1 MTASEPL
8 SPLPQEID
16 PRRFAMSRRSVLRLG
31 IAAVAA
37 TSAASLLAACG
48 SSDKDT
54 ATSASTSSSGS
65 SSGGASTAAASASS
79 GSGSASGTPSGSGSS
94 TQAPAN
100 VVTGGELKW
109 ALSSDPPNL
118 DPHIDTGT
126 AARAVKICIYNGL
139 MRYWTNGEASPD
151 LATKF
156 DTSPD
161 GLTYTFTL
169 VDTTFHDG
177 TPFTSEDVKASI
189 DRILD
194 ESVGA
199 TEFDQLKPITDVDAS
214 DPRTAVLKLS
224 APAAGL
230 ISNLAL
236 PESAIVSKKFLEGGG
251 DPNKTMMGTGPF
263 KFVSREPG
271 VNVVVE
277 KNDKFFREGKP
288 YLDKITFLP
297 YQNEDT
303 RVAALKS
310 GDVDIAE
317 YIPWKDM
324 DSIDKSNDLNLITT
338 KGSSFMYLIYNVKQ
352 KPFDDAKVRHALGF
366 AFDRQSIVDA
376 AFFGRGEIITGGLIT
391 EDSWAYDSGLKDYYS
406 YDPDKAKQLLSD
418 AGQDPKSMSLTL
430 MSTGQYGMHQS
441 TGEVC
446 QKNLQDL
453 GIDCKLDLFDWATE
467 VKKHTEG
474 DYQFRVQGTSPDF
487 PDPDY
492 LTTFLYSTAV
502 SQGRDSFADQQI
514 DQWLDQARQETDQ
527 DKRKALYNQIEDR
540 AAELAPYTL
549 LCWRDDGYGARKVVQ
564 GFEVLPRMN
573 VFLSPNTLEQVWLKK
588 S

>member
-1 MTASEPL
+1 MSETQSQ
-8 SPLPQEID
+8 SPQPVE

-37 TSAASLLAACG
+37 TSVGSLMAACG
-48 SSDKDT
+48 SSSDNS
-54 ATSASTSSSGS
+54 TSASTA
-65 SSGGASTAAASASS
+65 SSGGGSASTAAASASS

-94 TQAPAN
+94 TSEPSN
-100 VVTGGELKW
+100 VVKGGELKW
-109 ALSSDPPNL
+109 ALSSDPPNQ
-118 DPHIDTGT
+118 DPHISTGT
-126 AARAVKICIYNGL
+126 AARAVKIAIYNRL
-139 MRYWTNGEASPD
+139 ARYWTKGEVAPD
-151 LATKF
+151 LATKW
-156 DTSPD
+156 DISTD

-177 TPFTSEDVKASI
+177 TPFTADDVKASI
-189 DRILD
+189 ERIQD
-194 ESVGA
+194 PKVGA
-199 TEFDQLKPITDVDAS
+199 TQSDQMKPITSVTAS
-214 DPRTAVLKLS
+214 DPRTAVFKLS
-224 APAAGL
+224 KPAAAL
-230 ISNLAL
+230 ISVLAL
-236 PESAIVSKKFLEGGG
+236 PECAIVSKKFLDGGG

-271 VNVVVE
+271 VNVVVQ
-277 KNDKFFREGKP
+277 KNDKFFREGMP
-288 YLDKITFLP
+288 YLDKITYLP

-338 KGSSFMYLIYNVKQ
+338 KGSSFMLLIYNTKQ
-352 KPFDDAKVRHALGF
+352 KPFDDAKVRHALGY
-366 AFDRQSIVDA
+366 AFDRDSIVQA

-391 EDSWAYDSGLKDYYS
+391 EDSWAYDAKLKDYYS
-406 YDPDKAKQLLSD
+406 YDPDKAKQLLTE
-418 AGQDPKSMSLTL
+418 AGQDPKSMKLTL

-502 SQGRDSFADQQI
+502 SQSRDSLSDQQI
-514 DQWLDQARQETDQ
+514 DQWLDEARQETDQ
-527 DKRKALYNQIEDR
+527 AKRKELYNQIEER
-540 AAELAPYTL
+540 AAEIAPYTL
-549 LCWRDDGYGARKVVQ
+549 LCWRDDGYGTRKTVQ

-573 VFLSPNTLEQVWLKK
+573 VFQSPNTLEQVWLKK

>member
-1 MTASEPL
+1 MSEPL
-8 SPLPQEID
+8 SPSPQPID
-16 PRRFAMSRRSVLRLG
+16 PRRFAMSRRTVLRLG

-37 TSAASLLAACG
+37 TSVGSLLAACG
-48 SSDKDT
+48 SSNDNS
-54 ATSASTSSSGS
+54 TSASTASSGS
-65 SSGGASTAAASASS
+65 SGGTSSTAAASASS

-94 TQAPAN
+94 TSEPAN
-100 VVTGGELKW
+100 VVKGGELKW
-109 ALSSDPPNL
+109 ALSSDPPNQ
-118 DPHIDTGT
+118 DPHISTGT
-126 AARAVKICIYNGL
+126 AARAVKIAIYNGL
-139 MRYWTNGEASPD
+139 ARYWTKGEVSPD
-151 LATKF
+151 LATKW
-156 DTSPD
+156 DISTD

-169 VDTTFHDG
+169 IDTTFHDG
-177 TPFTSEDVKASI
+177 TPFTADDVKASI
-189 DRILD
+189 ERIQD
-194 ESVGA
+194 PKVGA
-199 TEFDQLKPITDVDAS
+199 TQSDQMKPITSVTAS
-214 DPRTAVLKLS
+214 DPRTAVFKLS
-224 APAAGL
+224 APAAAL
-230 ISNLAL
+230 ISVLAL
-236 PESAIVSKKFLEGGG
+236 PECSIVSKKFLDGGG

-271 VNVVVE
+271 VNVVVQ

-288 YLDKITFLP
+288 YLDKITYLP

-338 KGSSFMYLIYNVKQ
+338 KGSSFMLLIYNTKQ

-366 AFDRQSIVDA
+366 AFDRDSIVQA

-391 EDSWAYDSGLKDYYS
+391 ESSWAYNASLKDYYS

-418 AGQDPKSMSLTL
+418 AGQDPKSMKLTL

-492 LTTFLYSTAV
+492 LTTFLYSSAV
-502 SQGRDSFADQQI
+502 SQSRDSLSDQQF

-527 DKRKALYNQIEDR
+527 AKRKELYNKIEER
-540 AAELAPYTL
+540 AADIAPYTL
-549 LCWRDDGYGARKVVQ
+549 LCWRDDGYGTSKNVQ

>member
-1 MTASEPL
+1 MTMSEPL
-8 SPLPQEID
+8 SPSPQSND
-16 PRRFAMSRRSVLRLG
+16 PRRFAMSRRGVLRLG
-31 IAAVAA
+31 VAAVAA
-37 TSAASLLAACG
+37 TSVGSLLAACG
-48 SSDKDT
+48 SSNDNS
-54 ATSASTSSSGS
+54 TSASTASSGGSGS
-65 SSGGASTAAASASS
+65 SSTAAASASS
-79 GSGSASGTPSGSGSS
+79 GSGSTSGTPSGSGSS
-94 TQAPAN
+94 TEEPAN
-100 VVTGGELKW
+100 VQKGGELKW
-109 ALSSDPPNL
+109 ALSSDPPNQ
-118 DPHIDTGT
+118 DPHISTGT
-126 AARAVKICIYNGL
+126 AARAVKIAIYNGL
-139 MRYWTNGEASPD
+139 ARYWTKGEVSPD
-151 LATKF
+151 LATKW
-156 DTSPD
+156 DISAD

-177 TPFTSEDVKASI
+177 TPFTADDVKASI
-189 DRILD
+189 ERIQD
-194 ESVGA
+194 PSVGA
-199 TEFDQLKPITDVDAS
+199 TQSDQMKPVTSVTAS
-214 DPRTAVLKLS
+214 DPRTAVFKLS
-224 APAAGL
+224 APAAAL
-230 ISNLAL
+230 ISVLAL
-236 PESAIVSKKFLEGGG
+236 PECSIVSKKFLDGGG

-271 VNVVVE
+271 VNVVVQ

-288 YLDKITFLP
+288 YLDKITYLP

-324 DSIDKSNDLNLITT
+324 DAIDKSNDLNLITT
-338 KGSSFMYLIYNVKQ
+338 KGSSFMLLIYNTKQ

-366 AFDRQSIVDA
+366 AFDRASIVDA

-391 EDSWAYDSGLKDYYS
+391 EDSWAYDASLKDYYS

-418 AGQDPKSMSLTL
+418 AGQDPKSMKLTL

-492 LTTFLYSTAV
+492 LTTFLYSSAV
-502 SQGRDSFADQQI
+502 SQSRDSLSDPQF
-514 DQWLDQARQETDQ
+514 DQWLDEARQETDQ
-527 DKRKALYNQIEDR
+527 AKRKALYNKIEER
-540 AAELAPYTL
+540 AAEIAPYTL
-549 LCWRDDGYGARKVVQ
+549 LCWRDDGYGTRKAVQ
-564 GFEVLPRMN
+564 GFAVLPRMS

>member
-1 MTASEPL
+1 
-8 SPLPQEID
+8 
-16 PRRFAMSRRSVLRLG
+16 
-31 IAAVAA
+31 
-37 TSAASLLAACG
+37 
-48 SSDKDT
+48 
-54 ATSASTSSSGS
+54 
-65 SSGGASTAAASASS
+65 
-79 GSGSASGTPSGSGSS
+79 
-94 TQAPAN
+94 
-100 VVTGGELKW
+100 
-109 ALSSDPPNL
+109 
-118 DPHIDTGT
+118 
-126 AARAVKICIYNGL
+126 
-139 MRYWTNGEASPD
+139 
-151 LATKF
+151 
-156 DTSPD
+156 
-161 GLTYTFTL
+161 
-169 VDTTFHDG
+169 
-177 TPFTSEDVKASI
+177 
-189 DRILD
+189 
-194 ESVGA
+194 
-199 TEFDQLKPITDVDAS
+199 
-214 DPRTAVLKLS
+214 
-224 APAAGL
+224 
-230 ISNLAL
+230 
-236 PESAIVSKKFLEGGG
+236 
-251 DPNKTMMGTGPF
+251 
-263 KFVSREPG
+263 
-271 VNVVVE
+271 
-277 KNDKFFREGKP
+277 
-288 YLDKITFLP
+288 
-297 YQNEDT
+297 
-303 RVAALKS
+303 VAALKS

-324 DSIDKSNDLNLITT
+324 DSIDKSDELNLITT

-366 AFDRQSIVDA
+366 AFDRDSIVQA
-376 AFFGRGEIITGGLIT
+376 AFFGRGEVITGGLVT
-391 EDSWAYDSGLKDYYS
+391 ESSWAYDEKLKDTFS

-441 TGEVC
+441 TGEVS

-527 DKRKALYNQIEDR
+527 AKRKALYNQIEER
-540 AAELAPYTL
+540 AADLSPFTL
-549 LCWRDDGYGARKVVQ
+549 LCWRDDGYGARKTVQ